1 MSQKMKIKV
10 EPTEVE
16 DHFSCDKKIKVED
29 IDLNQ
34 SQFDEK
40 AVNQWILLVLKDLS
54 FDVTEEKL
62 KSHFSTCGDVTEVRI
77 LEKKPDNLAMATQ
90 YYALIKYA
98 TNEEAVK
105 AMKQL
110 DRKLFIQKKIQII
123 WPRLWQLKLLLG
135 NDYQPAKKKIKL
147 EATDSEEMKIK
158 IEPIEVD
165 EHFSC
170 DKKIKVEAFDLNQN
184 AANEEPKQVIA
195 KKVIGTV
202 KWFNVKNGYGFI
214 TRNDTKED
222 IFVHQSAITK
232 NNPKKAVRSVGD
244 GEVVEFD
251 VVIGE
256 KVSKTSI
263 YNIFREIKSAPY
275 SI

>member
-29 IDLNQ
+29 IDLNE

-40 AVNQWILLVLKDLS
+40 P
-54 FDVTEEKL
+54 E
-62 KSHFSTCGDVTEVRI
+62 
-77 LEKKPDNLAMATQ
+77 
-90 YYALIKYA
+90 
-98 TNEEAVK
+98 
-105 AMKQL
+105 
-110 DRKLFIQKKIQII
+110 
-123 WPRLWQLKLLLG
+123 
-135 NDYQPAKKKIKL
+135 KKKIKL
-147 EATDSEEMKIK
+147 EVTDSEEMKMK
-158 IEPIEVD
+158 MEPTEDNV
-165 EHFSC
+165 HFSC
-170 DKKIKVEAFDLNQN
+170 DKKIKLEDFDLNQN
-184 AANEEPKQVIA
+184 AANEKPKQVIA

-222 IFVHQSAITK
+222 VFVHHTAITK
-232 NNPKKAVRSVGD
+232 NNPRKAVRSVGD

-263 YNIFREIKSAPY
+263 YKGSSYSTEIAKIQNISPTSQIIQDLYCIFRELKPLMYQVLEEIP
-275 SI
+275 